1 MLIYIGTI
9 LAGYFISCLSEKKK
23 LISGKFFLFFLF
35 LFLCF
40 GYTTGSDWRN
50 YELVYDK
57 IDLSTLWTNLIF
69 EPGYMLYTAIFKFF
83 GVDFWVMWCF
93 TKCIILGVFIHFL
106 NKYNPVDRIG
116 IATFFVGVFGF
127 YLFIDNPMRNLI
139 AVTFFL
145 LSVDKFLCGKK
156 KIAYIYILIAFS
168 FHVTALVLPL
178 YLMFL
183 SKKHRFSSWVI
194 IFVLFN
200 FVFSSQDLLYR
211 ISSVIFGGIPYI
223 EAKIY
228 TYFFLKESDSKL
240 ISIGFLVNVVLFCML
255 LYNYKKIDDRYK
267 IFCFNSAMLFVCL
280 YRLTFVLD
288 IAARFQYYLYLF
300 YAIGLFQLCKMLTSS
315 YRLMLY
321 GLLFTM
327 SIYFTLSKITKDSR
341 YIPYTNYLV
350 NLLSG
355 EIMTYRERL
364 IYNEQH
370 IPDNGEK
377 E

>member
-1 MLIYIGTI
+1 
-9 LAGYFISCLSEKKK
+9 
-23 LISGKFFLFFLF
+23 
-35 LFLCF
+35 
-40 GYTTGSDWRN
+40 
-50 YELVYDK
+50 
-57 IDLSTLWTNLIF
+57 
-69 EPGYMLYTAIFKFF
+69 
-83 GVDFWVMWCF
+83 
-93 TKCIILGVFIHFL
+93 
-106 NKYNPVDRIG
+106 
-116 IATFFVGVFGF
+116 
-127 YLFIDNPMRNLI
+127 
-139 AVTFFL
+139 
-145 LSVDKFLCGKK
+145 
-156 KIAYIYILIAFS
+156 
-168 FHVTALVLPL
+168 
-178 YLMFL
+178 MFL

-370 IPDNGEK
+370 SPYYGEM